1 MYKRQ
6 VLNHG
11 RVAELGTHA
20 QLMNIEGGLY
30 QRLYQLQQL
39 EDDAAD

>member
-1 MYKRQ
+1 

-11 RVAELGTHA
+11 RIAELGTHA
-20 QLMNIEGGLY
+20 ELMAISGGLY

-39 EDDAAD
+39 EDEGAG